1 MPLDIDLRKGCRRDA
16 ATFFVQK
23 HTTLKPFTKMAT
35 VHKNL
40 SDLGGKLPSAAGM
53 KFGIVVS
60 EWNEQITEALLQGA
74 VKTLKEAGCDEQ
86 NIIIKHV
93 PGTFE
98 LPLGAQFFAEYTDV
112 DGVIALGCV
121 IQGETRHFDYVCMGV
136 TQGITQLMLS
146 WSMPVAFGV
155 LTTENLQQAFDR
167 AGGKYGNKG
176 DEAAAAAIKMVA
188 LQQEMEPE
196 DSAADRRKIN

>member
-112 DGVIALGCV
+112 DGVIALGC
-121 IQGETRHFDYVCMGV
+121 
-136 TQGITQLMLS
+136 
-146 WSMPVAFGV
+146 
-155 LTTENLQQAFDR
+155 DR

>member
-60 EWNEQITEALLQGA
+60 EWNEQITEAPAARCGKNPQGGGMRRA
-74 VKTLKEAGCDEQ
+74 EYHHQTCSGHLRA
-86 NIIIKHV
+86 
-93 PGTFE
+93 
-98 LPLGAQFFAEYTDV
+98 PLGRPILCGIHRCRRRDRLGLRHSGRNPTLRLRLHGGYTGNHPTHVVVEHAGRIRRIDYREPSA
-112 DGVIALGCV
+112 GVRPC
-121 IQGETRHFDYVCMGV
+121 
-136 TQGITQLMLS
+136 
-146 WSMPVAFGV
+146 
-155 LTTENLQQAFDR
+155 
-167 AGGKYGNKG
+167 
-176 DEAAAAAIKMVA
+176 
-188 LQQEMEPE
+188 
-196 DSAADRRKIN
+196 RRKVWEQRR

>member
-16 ATFFVQK
+16 ATFFCSKNTQ
-23 HTTLKPFTKMAT
+23 HSNRSLKWQPFTKTIGFRRETALCCRHEVRHRRFGMERTDYRSPAARCG
-35 VHKNL
+35 KNPQ
-40 SDLGGKLPSAAGM
+40 GGGM
-53 KFGIVVS
+53 RRA
-60 EWNEQITEALLQGA
+60 EYHHQT
-74 VKTLKEAGCDEQ
+74 
-86 NIIIKHV
+86 V

-176 DEAAAAAIKMVA
+176 DEAAQQQQSKMVA
-188 LQQEMEPE
+188 LQQEMGTGG
-196 DSAADRRKIN
+196 